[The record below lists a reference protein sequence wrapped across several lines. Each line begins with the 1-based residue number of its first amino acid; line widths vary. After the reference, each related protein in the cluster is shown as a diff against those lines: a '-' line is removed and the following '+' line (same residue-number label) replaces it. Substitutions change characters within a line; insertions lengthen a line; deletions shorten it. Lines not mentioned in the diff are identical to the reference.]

1 MERTAVEPP
10 FRIAVGLTRLLVG
23 AIVEDLPTEAHSI
36 AWPSREDFVQWLR
49 TTVSFPDMGS
59 FGPLEII
66 LIFLVVLLIFG
77 AKRIPE
83 IARGIGKGI
92 REFKDATNEISR
104 EIESESQRREINEPR
119 SPKQGTPQARQPQ
132 QEPAANADAESGD
145 APPSEGDAAPSDAS
159 ESPSKQKET

>member
-1 MERTAVEPP
+1 MKRNPHPYAPVVTYGSDACILSTARQCRAQSTQVSGEK
-10 FRIAVGLTRLLVG
+10 
-23 AIVEDLPTEAHSI
+23 HS
-36 AWPSREDFVQWLR
+36 ASPRF
-49 TTVSFPDMGS
+49 SFIPAPIMGS

-104 EIESESQRREINEPR
+104 EIESEGQSQQINQPR
-119 SPKQGTPQARQPQ
+119 APEQGQPQSRQPQ
-132 QEPAANADAESGD
+132 RQERTSEPTATTNEPAADAEG
-145 APPSEGDAAPSDAS
+145 PE
-159 ESPSKQKET
+159 EENTEKETS